1 MVFPSYL
8 IFINNIIGEIFSR
21 LLELLK
27 SGDQDF
33 MFVPIKANS
42 KK

>member
-1 MVFPSYL
+1 MVFPLSL
-8 IFINNIIGEIFSR
+8 IFINYSLKFSR

-33 MFVPIKANS
+33 MFVPVKANS
-42 KK
+42 NK